1 MNLFKN
7 FNLDKLKD
15 GLSKTRAKL
24 LNSLNET
31 ISGKAFIEED
41 FLEKLEEILISSDI
55 GFDVADKI
63 INQTRIK
70 LKNEKDRSDTNIIRI
85 VKEKLITIFE
95 YENYSPNEIIDLKIK
110 PYVILIIGVNGVG
123 KTTTIGK
130 LANNIRNSGLEV
142 IVGAADTFRA
152 AASEQLNVWAE
163 RAKVKIV
170 QKPGG
175 DPSSVA
181 FEAITIALEEHKD
194 VVIIDTAGR
203 LHNKSNLMEE
213 LNKIKRVISKKIPN
227 APHETLLVLDGNTGQ
242 NAIMQTEEF
251 SKVTHIT
258 GLVVTKLDGTAKGGV
273 IFQICDKLKIP
284 VKYIGVGE
292 GIDDLQN
299 FDSKAFVSAIFEN

>member
-85 VKEKLITIFE
+85 VKEKLITIFD
-95 YENYSPNEIIDLKIK
+95 YANYSPNEIIDLKIK

-251 SKVTHIT
+251 SKVTNIT

-299 FDSKAFVSAIFEN
+299 FDPKAFVSAIFEN

>member
-213 LNKIKRVISKKIPN
+213 LNKIKRVISKKISN

-251 SKVTHIT
+251 SKVTNIT

>member
-85 VKEKLITIFE
+85 VKEKLITIFD

>member
-85 VKEKLITIFE
+85 VKEKLITIFD

-251 SKVTHIT
+251 SKVTNIT